1 MSEIN
6 VEGIIAGLRGQLADA
21 EARLSAARSQAE
33 SYRATADAIGK
44 IYDDLKNQKAALKT
58 MKANVNT
65 FKEASYTQWK
75 GNLWQS
81 DYKTAVSNVESAYS
95 TLISEIDIN
104 LDNLNLE
111 QARYDN
117 LANEQWGIVGQ
128 LMSVVNNIVTDIQ
141 NWSN

>member
-6 VEGIIAGLRGQLADA
+6 VEAILAGLRAQLSQAQA
-21 EARLSAARSQAE
+21 NLSAAKSQAE

-44 IYDDLKNQKAALKT
+44 IYDDLKAKKDTLKIIMT
-58 MKANVNT
+58 NVNM
-65 FKEASYTQWK
+65 FKEMSYAQWQ
-75 GNLWQS
+75 GNLWQN
-81 DYKTAVSNVESAYS
+81 DYKTAVGGVESAYS
-95 TLISEIDIN
+95 TLISEIDAN
-104 LDNLNLE
+104 LDRLNLE

-128 LMSVVNNIVTDIQ
+128 LMSVVNNIITDIQ